1 MKADKSIID
10 RLFALRKELL
20 GGGSIF
26 NLLIFVVVS
35 VFIANMVMS
44 LWHNIVFQK
53 DLKEKASVANVRA
66 VGGVLARATEALLAA
81 NEVSMLRR
89 AVAEA
94 GIEHHLRRCRIVMPN
109 GGVLA
114 DADPKDIDV
123 IKLPQS
129 WENND
134 SMESDYT
141 EKFSGQTV
149 MFSFPLDVPGK
160 GEACLE
166 IAAGINDQLATGI
179 EPQTAQMAIACLA
192 LAIMLLVHHHVRFKL
207 KAIGAIQEALL
218 EIKDGRPDTSTLE
231 LDPRLG
237 LEAVAWN
244 RLLGQS
250 QGQQMRA
257 TIEQVKESINEKA
270 EVNNELSAACD
281 ALPHGLIVVGENMHV
296 GYANGAA
303 ASLLQTNVVKL
314 VGGQVSELVKDQKVI
329 DAIRDASE
337 GPTYKR
343 TIVEVE
349 HNGETTS
356 SVLRYIVRPVRRE
369 DVGVAVVI
377 IEDITQQRV
386 AEMAR
391 NTFLAKAAHELR
403 TPLTNIR
410 LYAESALEDS
420 EHNTPNTV
428 KYLNV
433 MNEESQRLERTV
445 SGILSMAEV
454 EAGSCTLE
462 RDDVHFDK
470 LLEQLKADYEP
481 RAKEKKIKLK
491 FELPPK
497 FPMLHADRD
506 KILLALHNLLSNAL
520 KYTPENGCITLKAT
534 VDKEQINIAVTDTG
548 IGITPEDAEKIFDKF
563 YRADDE
569 RITKV
574 PGSGLGLAIA
584 RQVIRL
590 HGGDITVDSE
600 LNKGSTFT
608 LVLPITEEV
617 T

>member
-1 MKADKSIID
+1 MKTEKSIID

-26 NLLIFVVVS
+26 NFLIFVLVS
-35 VFIANMVMS
+35 VFITNMAIS
-44 LWHNIVFQK
+44 LWRNIVFQK
-53 DLKEKASVANVRA
+53 DLKAKASVANVRA

-81 NEVSMLRR
+81 NEISMLRR

-94 GIEHHLRRCRIVMPN
+94 GIEHHLRRCRIVLPD

-114 DADPKDIDV
+114 DADPKSIDV
-123 IKLPQS
+123 AKLPQS
-129 WENND
+129 WEK
-134 SMESDYT
+134 SESSEADYT

-149 MFSFPLDVPGK
+149 IFNFPLDVPGK
-160 GEACLE
+160 GGAHLE
-166 IAAGINDQLATGI
+166 IAAGINDQLATI

-192 LAIMLLVHHHVRFKL
+192 LAAMLLVHYHVRFKL
-207 KAIGAIQEALL
+207 KAIGAIQEALM
-218 EIKDGRPDTSTLE
+218 EIKDGKPDTSTLE

-237 LEAVAWN
+237 HEAVAWN

-257 TIEQVKESINEKA
+257 AIEQVRESINEKA
-270 EVNNELSAACD
+270 EVNDELSAACD
-281 ALPHGLIVVGENMHV
+281 ALPHGLIVVSENMHV

-303 ASLLQTNVVKL
+303 ASLLQSS
-314 VGGQVSELVKDQKVI
+314 VGELIRGQVSEFIEDKKVI
-329 DAIRDASE
+329 DAIHDASE

-349 HNGETTS
+349 QNGEAAS

-386 AEMAR
+386 AETAR

-403 TPLTNIR
+403 TPLTNIQ
-410 LYAESALEDS
+410 LYVESALEDS

-433 MNEESQRLERTV
+433 MNEESQRLSRTV
-445 SGILSMAEV
+445 SDILSVAEV
-454 EAGSCTLE
+454 EAGSFTLE
-462 RDDVHFDK
+462 RDDVHLDK

-481 RAKEKKIKLK
+481 LSKEKKIKLK

-520 KYTPENGCITLKAT
+520 KYTLENGCITLKAT
-534 VDKEQINIAVTDTG
+534 VDKEQISIAVTDTG

-563 YRADDE
+563 YRAHDE
-569 RITKV
+569 RITDIA
-574 PGSGLGLAIA
+574 GSGLGLAIA
-584 RQVIRL
+584 RQVIML